1 MELSFL
7 HLFQKPQELKEES
20 NLSLYEESVFGKVN
34 SDNYEPLRNFIYYK
48 TGDLDKAEDIVQD
61 AFIKIWNNY
70 KQVIQTL

>member
-1 MELSFL
+1 M
-7 HLFQKPQELKEES
+7 KEES

-70 KQVIQTL
+70 K